1 MNKVQSDLLFRLFV
15 TELVQDRD
23 LVRISKEIRGFEEAF
38 GQQLP
43 DWKTELQLLL
53 KQHPVGYTA
62 FHILQNW
69 R

>member
-1 MNKVQSDLLFRLFV
+1 MNKVQSDLLFRVFV

-23 LVRISKEIRGFEEAF
+23 MVRISKEIKGFEDAF

-43 DWKTELQLLL
+43 NWKAELQALL
-53 KQHPVGYTA
+53 KQNPVGYTA

-69 R
+69 K